1 MKGEKRMNYKQLL
14 IDNFTY
20 KTSYIARHV
29 HGMNVKETKDYIA
42 VDCGLPADTFNI
54 ITLLNNDVT
63 EGIEKLYKV
72 VNSYNQKKFPM
83 SVWFWDDR
91 HEQTIKNELIKLGLK
106 EAEQNIAMV
115 ADLKAIHPTINMQ
128 EGFTIQK
135 AFSPGQIKKFG
146 ETLAN
151 LFGTSEEGTHIQ
163 AFYNQTASFDLWNSG
178 NMKLYL
184 GIFKNEVVSVG
195 SLVCTKD
202 SIGIYDIATKEEMRG
217 QGFGSTMF
225 NYLLQE
231 AKELKVAQCVLQA
244 SPDGINI
251 YKKAGFQSVG
261 QMTVFENR
269 HLFE

>member
-1 MKGEKRMNYKQLL
+1 MYRAIFIEIG
-14 IDNFTY
+14 
-20 KTSYIARHV
+20 
-29 HGMNVKETKDYIA
+29 
-42 VDCGLPADTFNI
+42 TFNI

-63 EGIEKLYKV
+63 EGIEKIYKV
-72 VNSYNQKKFPM
+72 VSTYNQKKFPM
-83 SVWFWDDR
+83 SIWFWDDR

-115 ADLKAIHPTINMQ
+115 ADLKTIQPTIKMP
-128 EGFTIQK
+128 EGFTIQR
-135 AFSPGQIKKFG
+135 ASSLGQIKKFG

-151 LFGTSEEGTHIQ
+151 LFGTSEEGIHVQT
-163 AFYNQTASFDLWNSG
+163 FYNETASFDLWNSE

-184 GIFKNEVVSVG
+184 GVFKDEVVSVG

-202 SIGIYDIATKEEMRG
+202 SIGIYDIATKQEMRG

-251 YKKAGFQSVG
+251 YKKSGFQSVG

-269 HLFE
+269 HLIE

>member
-1 MKGEKRMNYKQLL
+1 MNFKKLL

-20 KTSYIARHV
+20 KTSYIARQAQ
-29 HGMNVKETKDYIA
+29 GMNVKETKGYIA

-54 ITLLNNDVT
+54 ITLLNNNVT
-63 EGIEKLYKV
+63 ENIEKLYKEV
-72 VNSYNQKKFPM
+72 VYYNQKKYPM
-83 SVWFWDDR
+83 SVWFWD
-91 HEQTIKNELIKLGLK
+91 EKLEGNIKNELIKLGLK
-106 EAEQNIAMV
+106 ETEQNIAMV
-115 ADLKAIHPTINMQ
+115 ANLHTILPTINMT

-135 AFSPGQIKKFG
+135 ASSSGQIKKFG
-146 ETLAN
+146 EALAS
-151 LFGTSEEGTHIQ
+151 LFGTSEEGIHVQ
-163 AFYNQTASFDLWNSG
+163 AFYNQTASFHLWNSE

-184 GIFKNEVVSVG
+184 GFYKDEVVSVG
-195 SLVCTKD
+195 SLVCTQD

-217 QGFGSTMF
+217 KGFGSTMF

-231 AKELKVAQCVLQA
+231 AKELNVAQCVLQA
-244 SPDGINI
+244 SPDGITI

>member
-1 MKGEKRMNYKQLL
+1 MNYKQLL

-20 KTSYIARHV
+20 KTSYIARQL

-54 ITLLNNDVT
+54 ITILNNNLT

-72 VNSYNQKKFPM
+72 VNNYNQKKFPM

-91 HEQTIKNELIKLGLK
+91 HEQTIKSELIKLGLK
-106 EAEQNIAMV
+106 EAEQNIAMI
-115 ADLKAIHPTINMQ
+115 ADLKTIHPIINMT

-135 AFSPGQIKKFG
+135 ASSSGHIKKFG

-151 LFGTSEEGTHIQ
+151 LFGTSEEGTHVQ
-163 AFYNQTASFDLWNSG
+163 AFYNETASFDLWNSKQ
-178 NMKLYL
+178 MKLYL
-184 GIFKNEVVSVG
+184 GFYKEEVVSVG
-195 SLVCTKD
+195 SLVCIKD

-217 QGFGSTMF
+217 RGFGSTMF

-251 YKKAGFQSVG
+251 YKKSGFQSVG

>member
-1 MKGEKRMNYKQLL
+1 MNYKQLL

-20 KTSYIARHV
+20 KTSYIARQL

-42 VDCGLPADTFNI
+42 VDCGLPTDTFNI
-54 ITLLNNDVT
+54 ITLLNNDLS

-72 VNSYNQKKFPM
+72 VNNYNQKKFPM

-91 HEQTIKNELIKLGLK
+91 KEKIIKSELIKIGLK

-115 ADLKAIHPTINMQ
+115 ANLKTIHPTINMPKD
-128 EGFTIQK
+128 FKIQK
-135 AFSPGQIKKFG
+135 AFSPGQIKNFG
-146 ETLAN
+146 EALAS
-151 LFGTSEEGTHIQ
+151 LFGTSEEGIHVQ
-163 AFYNQTASFDLWNSG
+163 AFYNQTASVDLWNSG

-184 GIFKNEVVSVG
+184 GLYKDEVVSVS

-202 SIGIYDIATKEEMRG
+202 SVGIYDIATKEEMRG
-217 QGFGSTMF
+217 KGFGSTMF
-225 NYLLQE
+225 HYLLQE
-231 AKELKVAQCVLQA
+231 AKKLNVAQCVLQA

-269 HLFE
+269 HLIE

>member
-1 MKGEKRMNYKQLL
+1 MNYKQLL

-20 KTSYIARHV
+20 KTSYIARQV
-29 HGMNVKETKDYIA
+29 HGMDVKETKDYIA

-54 ITLLNNDVT
+54 ITLLNSNVT
-63 EGIEKLYKV
+63 EGIEKLYKEV
-72 VNSYNQKKFPM
+72 ECFNQKKFPM

-91 HEQTIKNELIKLGLK
+91 HEQTIKSELIKLGLK
-106 EAEQNIAMV
+106 EAEQNIAMI
-115 ADLKAIHPTINMQ
+115 ADLKTIHPTINMP

-135 AFSPGQIKKFG
+135 SSSSGQIKKFG

-151 LFGTSEEGTHIQ
+151 LFGTSEEGTHVQ
-163 AFYNQTASFDLWNSG
+163 AFYNQTASFDLWNSEQ
-178 NMKLYL
+178 MRLYL
-184 GIFKNEVVSVG
+184 GFNKEEVVSVG

-217 QGFGSTMF
+217 RGFGSTMF

-251 YKKAGFQSVG
+251 YKKSGFQSVG

-269 HLFE
+269 HLME

>member
-1 MKGEKRMNYKQLL
+1 MNYKQLL

-20 KTSYIARHV
+20 KTSYIARQV

-54 ITLLNNDVT
+54 ITLLNNDLM

-72 VNSYNQKKFPM
+72 INSYNQKKYPM
-83 SVWFWDDR
+83 SFWFWDDR
-91 HEQTIKNELIKLGLK
+91 HEQAIKNELIKLGLK

-115 ADLKAIHPTINMQ
+115 ADLKAIHPTINMP
-128 EGFTIQK
+128 EGFKIQR
-135 AFSPGQIKKFG
+135 AFSPEQIKNFG

-151 LFGTSEEGTHIQ
+151 LFGTSEEGTHVQ
-163 AFYNQTASFDLWNSG
+163 AFYNQTASFDLWDSE

-202 SIGIYDIATKEEMRG
+202 SIGIYDIATKEEIRG

-251 YKKAGFQSVG
+251 YKKAGLQSVG